1 MNSNAQLW
9 RNCHSFRILPK
20 APAGTDL
27 GGANTKNS
35 GTVPTSS
42 LAQQGRPAKNHRA
55 PPLRSIYLCV
65 RWP

>member
-1 MNSNAQLW
+1 MMNSNAQLW

-42 LAQQGRPAKNHRA
+42 LAQQGRRRGKKPA
-55 PPLRSIYLCV
+55 PPPPGRYIFFG
-65 RWP
+65 